1 VHKEREVGGCTSTY
15 AAGHAFTQSTAA
27 LLQQSREQCGSS
39 SNRRTAHNCICG
51 GASNDRIR
59 MTTMSLW
66 SVCGSQHRD
75 PVPRCNIHSPHA
87 RMSPRYSPFS
97 PHPRFYGS
105 ALWSGPW
112 RDGPLSSVRKVH
124 WPTLAVRAER
134 AEPPGLEAGYILS
147 GSSLNDPECS

>member
-87 RMSPRYSPFS
+87 RMSPRYSPFPHTRDFMARHCGRDHGEMAHYRPYGRYIGRHS
-97 PHPRFYGS
+97 PYER
-105 ALWSGPW
+105 SG
-112 RDGPLSSVRKVH
+112 RSRQGLKRVISSRV
-124 WPTLAVRAER
+124 PA
-134 AEPPGLEAGYILS
+134 
-147 GSSLNDPECS
+147 